1 MENAVQNKQE
11 NQIKICR
18 FCGKQIFEKDAKICS
33 SCGNPTDVNITNNVN
48 MKNKGITLL
57 LLLFFGGLGVH
68 KFYEGKILL
77 GVVYL
82 IATPISAFLLFTGFI
97 GGIIT
102 FDPSVL
108 LAGVILSGILG
119 ISLIIDFIK
128 VCCKPAY
135 YL

>member
-33 SCGNPTDVNITNNVN
+33 SCGNPTDVNIANNVN

-57 LLLFFGGLGVH
+57 LLLFFGGLGIH

-82 IATPISAFLLFTGFI
+82 IATPIASALAWIGIIGGAFLG
-97 GGIIT
+97 
-102 FDPSVL
+102 DPTVALVGVGL
-108 LAGVILSGILG
+108 L
-119 ISLIIDFIK
+119 LIIGIALITDFIK
-128 VCCKPAY
+128 VCCKPAR